1 MASLQ
6 ITNRKSKIINPKS
19 QTYGPFTFTETP
31 LAGSYVIVPKPFE
44 DERGW
49 FFRNY
54 SEDAF
59 AALGLYTAWP
69 QMNHSFTKTKGSIR
83 GMHFQYPP
91 HSEVKLVRCI
101 AGVVQDVI
109 VDLRQG
115 SPTFLQWFGTELSAA
130 NRQMLYI
137 PTGFAHG
144 FQTLTND
151 CELLYQHSTIYQPG
165 SEGGLRYNDERIN
178 IHWPLE
184 VSVISERDIG
194 HPLIEVGFAGVVLK

>member
-1 MASLQ
+1 ML
-6 ITNRKSKIINPKS
+6 
-19 QTYGPFTFTETP
+19 
-31 LAGSYVIVPKPFE
+31 KPFE

-59 AALGLYTAWP
+59 AAMGLNTGWP

-83 GMHFQYPP
+83 GMHFQHPP

-101 AGVVQDVI
+101 AGAVLDVI

-115 SPTFLQWFGTELSAA
+115 SPTFLQWFGTELNAA

-137 PTGFAHG
+137 PQGFAHG

-165 SEGGLRYNDERIN
+165 AEGGLRYNDESLN
-178 IHWPLE
+178 IQWPLE
-184 VSVISERDIG
+184 GTVISERDRNHKFMDNLFSGI
-194 HPLIEVGFAGVVLK
+194 HF